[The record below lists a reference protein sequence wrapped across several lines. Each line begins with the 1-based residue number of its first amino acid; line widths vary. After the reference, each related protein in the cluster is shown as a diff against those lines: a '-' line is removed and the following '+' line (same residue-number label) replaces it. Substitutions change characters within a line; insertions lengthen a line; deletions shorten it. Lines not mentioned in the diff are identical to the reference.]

1 MAGQRVIFSYPGLTV
16 PPALLALITAGEA
29 AGVIFF
35 GDNISGDAQIASVIG
50 QLGKAQKAARSGGC
64 LARRTCRKSRSAS
77 PATRPRQR
85 PRPGP
90 EPGRTSPA
98 WA

>member
-1 MAGQRVIFSYPGLTV
+1 MIFY
-16 PPALLALITAGEA
+16 
-29 AGVIFF
+29 

-50 QLGKAQKAARSGGC
+50 QLGKAQRQSPVPAPLLLMTDQEGGEVLGRPPGAPVPSEKQIGQSGNPAAAAAQAG
-64 LARRTCRKSRSAS
+64 T
-77 PATRPRQR
+77 
-85 PRPGP
+85 